1 MLTLSIGINST
12 VSYAKSAKSCPYF
25 SLFFQNLPFHRENSG
40 KWAHLSRCH
49 AKFSLPSRP
58 QTHHEICRRKEQIVL
73 QKVLSDTAS
82 CPHETASLQSGM
94 DAPPCCEP
102 KLSHARSAFSN
113 SSLCILSSYDSARVF
128 GQCGSSRLKA
138 RASLRFPCAF
148 PHRDSL
154 NHHRPYG
161 HLREPVH
168 EPSRCRARWQ
178 LLR

>member
-73 QKVLSDTAS
+73 QKVLSDTAI
-82 CPHETASLQSGM
+82 PHLARMKQPLYNQEWMLHLAANRSFRMLDLPFPIHPFVFFRHTILRGSLGN
-94 DAPPCCEP
+94 A
-102 KLSHARSAFSN
+102 
-113 SSLCILSSYDSARVF
+113 V
-128 GQCGSSRLKA
+128 
-138 RASLRFPCAF
+138 
-148 PHRDSL
+148 
-154 NHHRPYG
+154 
-161 HLREPVH
+161 VH
-168 EPSRCRARWQ
+168 V
-178 LLR
+178 

>member
-1 MLTLSIGINST
+1 MLTLSTGINST
-12 VSYAKSAKSCPYF
+12 VSYAKSAKSCLYF
-25 SLFFQNLPFHRENSG
+25 SLFFPNLPFHRENSG

-102 KLSHARSAFSN
+102 KLSHARSAFPN
-113 SSLCILSSYDSARVF
+113 SFLCMLLSCGSARVF
-128 GQCGSSRLKA
+128 WQCGSPHLKG
-138 RASLRFPCAF
+138 RCSPVFPCAF
-148 PHRDSL
+148 VHRDSRNL
-154 NHHRPYG
+154 HRPYG
-161 HLREPVH
+161 HLSEPVH
-168 EPSRCRARWQ
+168 GPSRCRAR
-178 LLR
+178 